1 MSTPDPAGLATEP
14 APTSA
19 PVSLPWDEDALELP
33 VSDGDPVTVRFS
45 LAAILAYE
53 KDQGSI
59 LGLGFSTSLTHALGF
74 LQAFARDDAGK
85 PLCPDPESAF
95 AVYRR
100 VGHPTIAKAMRA
112 VQDKMMEAG
121 QLTPTDASAA
131 EENESPPD

>member
-14 APTSA
+14 S
-19 PVSLPWDEDALELP
+19 SLPWDEDALQLP
-33 VSDGDPVTVRFS
+33 VSHGDPVTLRFS

-74 LQAFARDDAGK
+74 LRAFARDDGGA
-85 PLCPDPESAF
+85 PACPDDASAF

-100 VGHPTIAKAMRA
+100 VGHPTIAKAMRS

-121 QLTPTDASAA
+121 QLTPTQEDA